1 MLSENKKTHTF
12 FLKIE
17 IEMMKKM
24 VDLWVKHGE
33 SVRETNEEDNEQL
46 EMFEGKTVL
55 KVQNTRFSQ
64 LSQVACK
71 LLGLGTRTLKTKI
84 LKNFLSV
91 FHD

>member
-33 SVRETNEEDNEQL
+33 SVRE
-46 EMFEGKTVL
+46 V
-55 KVQNTRFSQ
+55 
-64 LSQVACK
+64 
-71 LLGLGTRTLKTKI
+71 
-84 LKNFLSV
+84 
-91 FHD
+91 